1 MTLRAVRYVLAL
13 AKVQI
18 VGPTSHSKETVSRA
32 IEKAL
37 EARLADLDESIAKL
51 RDVVR
56 GFEAKYAMST
66 ETFSSRYAERK
77 LEENLDYMEWRACKE
92 ILEDLVQEREMLQ
105 EVKA

>member
-1 MTLRAVRYVLAL
+1 MLAL

-37 EARLADLDESIAKL
+37 EARLADLDESIGKL

-66 ETFSSRYAERK
+66 ETFSSRYAEGK

-92 ILEDLVQEREMLQ
+92 VLEDLVQEREMLQ
-105 EVKA
+105 EVKP

>member
-1 MTLRAVRYVLAL
+1 MVHRRLRYVIAL
-13 AKVQI
+13 ARVQI

-37 EARLADLDESIAKL
+37 EARLADLDQSIGKL

-66 ETFSSRYAERK
+66 ETFSSRYAEGK
-77 LEENLDYMEWRACKE
+77 LEENPDYMEWRACKE
-92 ILEDLVQEREMLQ
+92 ILEDLVQESEMLQ
-105 EVKA
+105 EVKP

>member
-1 MTLRAVRYVLAL
+1 MIAL
-13 AKVQI
+13 ARIQI

-32 IEKAL
+32 VEKAL

-56 GFEAKYAMST
+56 CFEAKYAMST
-66 ETFSSRYAERK
+66 ETFSSRYAEGK
-77 LEENLDYMEWRACKE
+77 LEEDLDYMEWRACKE

-105 EVKA
+105 EVKP